1 MATVERQSLS
11 AQSQRLLNQV
21 LQHPLPRHIAIVMD
35 GNGRWAKQLD
45 RDRTFGHR
53 QGVDTAR
60 DIVEFSIQHLKLESL
75 TLYAFSTEN
84 WNRPRREVDFL
95 MDLMQRFLR
104 EQVERLVKK
113 NVQLRVLGDVTA
125 LPESLQQEIQFAIEK
140 SNKNDGL
147 NLNLAVNYGSRQ
159 EILRAVQMIAQ
170 QVKAGELEPESIC
183 EHSFEQAL
191 YTQGLPDP
199 DLVIRTAEQRLSNFL
214 LWQAAYAEF
223 WTTSTPWPEFSI
235 EIFLTAISDFQSRP
249 RTFGSLKHHA

>member
-21 LQHPLPRHIAIVMD
+21 LQRPLPRHIAIVMD

-60 DIVEFSIQHLKLESL
+60 DIVEFSIKHLKLETL

-104 EQVERLVKK
+104 EQVDRLVKK
-113 NVQLRVLGDVTA
+113 NVQLRVMGDVGA
-125 LPESLQQEIQFAIEK
+125 LPESLQNEIQYAIDR
-140 SNKNDGL
+140 SNSNDGL

-159 EILRAVQMIAQ
+159 EILRAVQSLVI
-170 QVKAGELEPESIC
+170 QVQDGKLEPESIN
-183 EHSFEQAL
+183 EHLFEQAL

-223 WTTSTPWPEFSI
+223 WTTPSPWPEFSI
-235 EIFLTAISDFQSRP
+235 EKFLTAISDFQSRP
-249 RTFGSLKHHA
+249 RTYGSLNNHA